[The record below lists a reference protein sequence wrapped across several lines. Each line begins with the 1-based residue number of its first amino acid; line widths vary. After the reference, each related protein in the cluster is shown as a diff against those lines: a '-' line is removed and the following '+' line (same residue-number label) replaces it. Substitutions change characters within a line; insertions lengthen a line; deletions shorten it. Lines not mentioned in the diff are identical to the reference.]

1 MTPLFEVDQEDG
13 WWIVTEHFPHGKVIR
28 ARLSSRLLVD
38 CYIRDRT
45 DMRNLGHDGA
55 IAKWKRENDAE
66 RRKLGLPVKKDY
78 SVLHYGNAKKAA
90 CGVERGV
97 TGTIRQEV
105 IGHTMDPKKVTCRSC
120 LAAMEK
126 K

>member
-13 WWIVTEHFPHGKVIR
+13 WYYVTEHFPEGKVIR
-28 ARLSSRLLVD
+28 ARLSSQLLVD
-38 CYIRDRT
+38 NYIRDRT
-45 DMRNLGHDGA
+45 DMRNLGHDAA
-55 IAKWKRENDAE
+55 IAKWKKENDAA
-66 RRKLGLPVKKDY
+66 RRKAGLPVRKDY

-90 CGVERGV
+90 CGFERGV

-105 IGHTMDPKKVTCRSC
+105 LGHTMDRKRVSCRSC

-126 K
+126 A